1 MSLSYQ
7 LTKIADYEAVCFY
20 TAEHD
25 QPGFYKAGDRLMTA
39 ATEAVIFG
47 CMATGVGAIRN
58 EADALEYFG
67 RMTLHEAVNGA
78 MRREQTAPGVWSPRK
93 MTLAEVR
100 AHIGLTTNAGT
111 ETRTAWQKRFVENSI
126 RSALYD
132 ARRKEQDEAKAEAA

>member
-25 QPGFYKAGDRLMTA
+25 QPGFYAKGDRLMSV

-78 MRREQTAPGVWSPRK
+78 MRRGPAPDHAPLK